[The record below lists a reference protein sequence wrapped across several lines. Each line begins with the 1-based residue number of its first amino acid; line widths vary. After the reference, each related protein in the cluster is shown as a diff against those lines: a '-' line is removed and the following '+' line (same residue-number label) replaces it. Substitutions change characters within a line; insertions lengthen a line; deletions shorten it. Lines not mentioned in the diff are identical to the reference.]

1 MSPLLINIFKV
12 LFVAVLYG
20 FLWVV
25 VRAIRSHLSPPSAVV
40 DRPASAP
47 AVLVLL
53 EPEAVAGRVISVER
67 PMTVGRATDVDVA
80 FDDPFTSDR
89 HVRFDRVEG
98 RLVIED
104 LGSTNGTLVN
114 GVVIV
119 GRRTL
124 DRGDLIRVGQTI
136 MEVR

>member
-1 MSPLLINIFKV
+1 MSPLLINVFKV

-25 VRAIRSHLSPPSAVV
+25 VRAIRSHLSPVSTAVERTV
-40 DRPASAP
+40 STP

-53 EPEAVAGRVISVER
+53 EPAAMAGRVISVER
-67 PMTVGRATDVDVA
+67 PMTVGRGSDADVP

-114 GVVIV
+114 GIVVV

-124 DRGDLIRVGQTI
+124 DRGDLVRVGQTI